1 MDNTTEI
8 MYYQPAG
15 SRLFH
20 LKPLTIDMFEMFEK
34 HFLDVVPVW
43 AFFLIVLIFSLLPL
57 EIGQRIGQ
65 RRRSLSEHESES
77 AVGNVVGATL
87 ALLGFILAL
96 TLGAATA
103 RFDERKE
110 ALIENVNAV
119 ENAYRNAALI
129 PAPHNTECRRLLRE
143 YVEARIGIDA
153 AYSNSDELANIDAR
167 VRAIEAELWP
177 HAEALAKENSSSEI
191 YALFTSSLNDVFNI
205 HNKRVILG
213 GVYRIPVA
221 VWIVLILATLLA
233 TFGVGF
239 HFGLSGKRSLM
250 STMILALTFTL
261 VMTIIFDIDEPG
273 KGFIGVNQAPVRQL
287 YERMKASE

>member
-1 MDNTTEI
+1 
-8 MYYQPAG
+8 MYYQPAVF
-15 SRLFH
+15 RQFQ
-20 LKPLTIDMFEMFEK
+20 LKPLTTAIFEMFEK

-43 AFFLIVLIFSLLPL
+43 AFFVIVLLCSLIPL
-57 EIGQRIGQ
+57 EIGQWIGQ
-65 RRRSLSEHESES
+65 RRRSLAEHESES

-103 RFDERKE
+103 RFDARKE
-110 ALIENVNAV
+110 ALIENVNTV
-119 ENAYRNAALI
+119 ENAYRNASLL
-129 PAPHNTECRRLLRE
+129 PAPHNSECRRLLRE
-143 YVEARIGIDA
+143 YVDARIGIDEV
-153 AYSNSDELANIDAR
+153 YSNSDELSKIDER
-167 VRAIEAELWP
+167 VRAVEAELWP
-177 HAEALAKENSSSEI
+177 HAEALARENSSSEI

-221 VWIVLILATLLA
+221 VWSVLIVGTLLS

-273 KGFIGVNQAPVRQL
+273 KGIIGVNQAPVRQL
-287 YERMKASE
+287 YERMKANE